1 MYILTNDEINEY
13 ESEINKFWE
22 EPNCGNI
29 TQNSYDLLM
38 MTYERLCEKL
48 PFVPFLINGT
58 KVYLNGEIQLPFKDA
73 LFMAIGETCKKY
85 NNREFSIKYT

>member
-1 MYILTNDEINEY
+1 MYILTNDKIKEY
-13 ESEINKFWE
+13 NFEINKFWGE
-22 EPNCGNI
+22 E
-29 TQNSYDLLM
+29 NSKEETHNNYGHIM

-48 PFVPFLINGT
+48 PFVPFLINGP
-58 KVYLNGEIQLPFKDA
+58 KVYLDGEIQLPFKDA